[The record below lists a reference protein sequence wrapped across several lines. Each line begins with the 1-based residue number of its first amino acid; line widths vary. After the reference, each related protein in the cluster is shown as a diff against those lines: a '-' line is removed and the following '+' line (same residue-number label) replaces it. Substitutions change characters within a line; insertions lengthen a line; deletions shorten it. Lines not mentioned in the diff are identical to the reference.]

1 LKRLRAFASRLGESA
16 LKVSMFMVGR
26 KMPAWVKI
34 NMLREPKV
42 SRPALVQGLPGLG
55 FVGKL
60 AVGYLIDEL
69 NLKPFA
75 EIYSSYLV
83 LPDGNTG
90 VQIREDGT
98 YYLPRIE
105 LYEVTQSKKHAILIT
120 GEVQPTIHGQYELV
134 SQILDLAQRYGC
146 DLVIALGGFQ
156 TPVERELGKV
166 YGVFN
171 NHNLEST
178 LKSLGVEITRSGAI
192 TGACGVILGLGN
204 QRSLPS
210 IGLLGAT
217 RGEYPDME
225 AARSVLK
232 VLTKILGLELN
243 FARLD
248 KQIAELK
255 SRLEAIRRIQAEA
268 FPRMPPERK
277 PSDKSPFYI

>member
-1 LKRLRAFASRLGESA
+1 
-16 LKVSMFMVGR
+16 
-26 KMPAWVKI
+26 MPAWVKL
-34 NMLREPKV
+34 NMLREPRVVK
-42 SRPALVQGLPGLG
+42 PALVQGLPGLG

-60 AVGYLIDEL
+60 AVSYLIDEL
-69 NLKPFA
+69 ELKPFA

-120 GEVQPTIHGQYELV
+120 GEVQPTIHGQYELI

-146 DLVIALGGFQ
+146 DMVIALGGFQ
-156 TPVERELGKV
+156 TPLEREIGKV

-171 NHNLEST
+171 NHSLEKT
-178 LKSLGVEITRSGAI
+178 LKNLGVEITRSGAI

-204 QRSLPS
+204 QRNLPS

-225 AARSVLK
+225 AAKSVLK
-232 VLTKILGLELN
+232 VLTKILGLELS
-243 FARLD
+243 FSRLD
-248 KQIAELK
+248 REIQELK
-255 SRLEAIRRIQAEA
+255 SRLEVIRRLQAETLQR
-268 FPRMPPERK
+268 PPPERR
-277 PSDKSPFYI
+277 PPDKAPFYI